1 MQPVRGYKIE
11 KLPIEDLYKVED
23 LVYFDGPLLSFY
35 ANKSGSTFLFYWVD
49 ADDDHNRWFVFSVDI
64 NELNDFINR
73 KIPLITII
81 KHSMQGYILDMDK
94 NLVHS
99 NVFLVPTSELPQN
112 YLPKNEY
119 FYDEELTSSD
129 VFTKYFSLK
138 YGKGVLQTHFS
149 DGDSIGYGKI
159 DLDLF
164 SQLMGAFSGVNEG
177 LANSFYKIEKKSQE
191 ARKKKSKIDLHEKTI
206 IKSTFINS
214 YRFEVVNTLAASFS
228 LILKPIENELA
239 LSDTYTRA
247 DKYMEFI
254 TEFLSSSESVENLSN
269 YAGTVD
275 LGTLNLY
282 ENFLSIVEKSHT
294 KFQINYLNQTSGCKH
309 NTEIDSKK
317 ANQIIQN
324 LQKLDYD
331 EDETLILTGK
341 FVALNIK
348 QKKYSFESED
358 DKSNG
363 NLIGEA
369 SKKAREVAFNKTY
382 IVEIQRNSSKKVAG
396 KKTKNH
402 DNLKTISEISESK
415 IDIVN
420 NKADELLF

>member
-35 ANKSGSTFLFYWVD
+35 ANKSGSTFLYYWVD
-49 ADDDHNRWFVFSVDI
+49 ADNEYNRWFVFSVEI

-81 KHSMQGYILDMDK
+81 KHSMQGYILDLDK
-94 NLVHS
+94 DLVHS
-99 NVFLVPTSELPQN
+99 DVFLVLTSELPQN
-112 YLPKNEY
+112 YLPKDEY
-119 FYDEELTSSD
+119 YYDEDLTSSD
-129 VFTKYFSLK
+129 IFTKYFSLK

-149 DGDSIGYGKI
+149 DGESIGYGKM

-177 LANSFYKIEKKSQE
+177 LANSFYKIEKKNQE
-191 ARKKKSKIDLHEKTI
+191 VRKKKSKIDLQEKTI

-239 LSDTYTRA
+239 LSETHTRA

-254 TEFLSSSESVENLSN
+254 SEFLSSSESVENLSN

-275 LGTLNLY
+275 LATLNLY

-294 KFQINYLNQTSGCKH
+294 KFQINYLNQISGCKY

-324 LQKLDYD
+324 LQELDYD

-402 DNLKTISEISESK
+402 DSLKTISETTESR
-415 IDIVN
+415 IDSVE
-420 NKADELLF
+420 KKG